1 MLSIPY
7 KTIIYMKLGFK
18 KRNLRINKK
27 KSERRVSMNF
37 PKLMTKRGS
46 IENTYRINNT
56 KK

>member
-27 KSERRVSMNF
+27 IYERIVSMNF